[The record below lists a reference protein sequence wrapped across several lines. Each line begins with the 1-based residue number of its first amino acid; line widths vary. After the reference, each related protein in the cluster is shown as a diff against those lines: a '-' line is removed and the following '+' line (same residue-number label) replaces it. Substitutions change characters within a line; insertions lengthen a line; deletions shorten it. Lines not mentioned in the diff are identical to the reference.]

1 MYAENEL
8 LIKEIVS
15 TIRKFVRA
23 VSIDTFQ
30 MSRKYGLTGPQ
41 SSVLRTLVKY
51 GPLSSASL
59 SQRLYVTPSNIT
71 GIIDRLEKKGLVE
84 RVRKEG
90 DRRVALITLT
100 EKGAKVSNTLPDPI
114 ETKLISELAHLEP
127 EHVRILAL
135 VMNQIL
141 NLIDAQGVGAD
152 FLGLHMEPG
161 PGQNNEEQQKSLS
174 FQDELT
180 D

>member
-15 TIRKFVRA
+15 AIRKFVRA
-23 VSIDTFQ
+23 VSLDSFQ
-30 MSRKYGLTGPQ
+30 MSRKFGLTSSQ
-41 SSVLRTLVKY
+41 SGVLRTLVKE

-59 SQRLYVTPSNIT
+59 SRRLYVTPSNIT

-84 RVRKEG
+84 RTRKEG
-90 DRRVALITLT
+90 DRRIALIKLT
-100 EKGAKVSNTLPDPI
+100 ESGAELSNSLPDPI
-114 ETKLISELAHLEP
+114 EKKLIYELADLEP

-141 NLIDAQGVGAD
+141 NLMDAKGVDDA
-152 FLGLHMEPG
+152 FLELHHGPG
-161 PGQNNEEQQKSLS
+161 PINNEYRS
-174 FQDELT
+174 
-180 D
+180 